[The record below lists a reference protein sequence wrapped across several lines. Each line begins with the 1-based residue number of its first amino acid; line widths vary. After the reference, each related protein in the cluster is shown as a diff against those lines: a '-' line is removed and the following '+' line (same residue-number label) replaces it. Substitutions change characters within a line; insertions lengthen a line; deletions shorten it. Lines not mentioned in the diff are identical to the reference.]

1 MRCALVVA
9 VFFCCVFSSSAKAE
23 AESCPDA
30 EWVSFSMRTPYT
42 PEVQDVVPSVWLPQL
57 LLPCPLLGYG
67 IGAGQL
73 PMSITDG
80 SAGNIALAHTICIGL
95 GYWPCVLSIIG
106 IPLLWLE
113 TWYVAP
119 ITVLNAIDR
128 DVRCAHA
135 GKLASASSS
144 SPSTVSPTP
153 PPSTRPTTPVTP
165 TPPRREEPLP
175 LPLPPSSNPSLKEAP
190 ESPRLAPRLSPAMAF

>member
-1 MRCALVVA
+1 MRFALCVA
-9 VFFCCVFSSSAKAE
+9 VFFVCAFSSSVKAE
-23 AESCPDA
+23 SDSCPDA

-42 PEVQDVVPSVWLPQL
+42 AEVQEVVPSVWLPQL
-57 LLPCPLLGYG
+57 LLPCPFLGYG
-67 IGAGQL
+67 VGAGQL
-73 PMSITDG
+73 SVSISDG
-80 SAGNIALAHTICIGL
+80 SAGNIALAHSICIAL

-119 ITVLNAIDR
+119 ITVLNAMDR

-135 GKLASASSS
+135 NKLR
-144 SPSTVSPTP
+144 PSTTPAPAPAPTTPTP
-153 PPSTRPTTPVTP
+153 PTTTKPPLAP

-175 LPLPPSSNPSLKEAP
+175 PPGPSPNSSSSLKEAP
-190 ESPRLAPRLSPAMAF
+190 ESPRLTPSAMAW